1 MNRNELVDTVAGKT
15 ELRKAEASKA
25 VDAVF
30 DAIAE
35 ALKGG
40 DDVRL
45 VGFGTFSVA
54 SRAASEG
61 RNPRTGEKIKIAA
74 SISGEHTRTA
84 PPHACQGAALIRIR
98 H

>member
-1 MNRNELVDTVAGKT
+1 VNRNELVDAVSGKT
-15 ELRKAEASKA
+15 DLRKSEASKA

-35 ALKGG
+35 ALKDG
-40 DDVRL
+40 DEVRL

-61 RNPRTGEKIKIAA
+61 RNPRTGEKIRIAA
-74 SISGEHTRTA
+74 SKQAKFKPGKRLRDE
-84 PPHACQGAALIRIR
+84 LN
-98 H
+98 

>member
-1 MNRNELVDTVAGKT
+1 MNRNELVDTVSSTTDMK
-15 ELRKAEASKA
+15 KSDASKA

-40 DDVRL
+40 DEVRL

-61 RNPRTGEKIKIAA
+61 RNPRTGEKIQIAA
-74 SISGEHTRTA
+74 SKQAKFKPGKGLRDS
-84 PPHACQGAALIRIR
+84 LN
-98 H
+98 

>member
-1 MNRNELVDTVAGKT
+1 MNRSELVDAVSGKT
-15 ELRKAEASKA
+15 DMRKSEASKA

-30 DAIAE
+30 DAIAD
-35 ALKGG
+35 ALKDG
-40 DDVRL
+40 DEVRL

-74 SISGEHTRTA
+74 SKQAKFKPGKGLRDS
-84 PPHACQGAALIRIR
+84 LN
-98 H
+98 

>member
-1 MNRNELVDTVAGKT
+1 MNRNELVDAVSTKT
-15 ELRKAEASKA
+15 DMRKSEASKA

-30 DAIAE
+30 ESIED

-40 DDVRL
+40 DEVRL

-74 SISGEHTRTA
+74 SKQAKFKPGKGLRDS
-84 PPHACQGAALIRIR
+84 LN
-98 H
+98 

>member
-1 MNRNELVDTVAGKT
+1 MNRNELVDAVSGKT
-15 ELRKAEASKA
+15 DMRKSEASKA

-30 DAIAE
+30 DAIAD
-35 ALKGG
+35 ALKDG
-40 DDVRL
+40 DEVRL

-74 SISGEHTRTA
+74 SKTPKFKAGKGLKDA
-84 PPHACQGAALIRIR
+84 VNV
-98 H
+98 

>member
-1 MNRNELVDTVAGKT
+1 MNRNELVDTVSGKT
-15 ELRKAEASKA
+15 DMKKSEASKA

-40 DDVRL
+40 DEIRL

-61 RNPRTGEKIKIAA
+61 RNPRTGEKIQIAA
-74 SISGEHTRTA
+74 SKQAKFKPGKGLRDS
-84 PPHACQGAALIRIR
+84 LN
-98 H
+98 

>member
-1 MNRNELVDTVAGKT
+1 MNRNELVDAVSGKT
-15 ELRKAEASKA
+15 ELRKTEASKA

-30 DAIAE
+30 DAIAD

-74 SISGEHTRTA
+74 SKQAKFKPGKSLRDS
-84 PPHACQGAALIRIR
+84 LN
-98 H
+98 

>member
-1 MNRNELVDTVAGKT
+1 MNRNELVDTVSNKT
-15 ELRKAEASKA
+15 DMKKSEASKA

-30 DAIAE
+30 DAIAD

-40 DDVRL
+40 DEVRL

-61 RNPRTGEKIKIAA
+61 RNPRTGEKIQIAA
-74 SISGEHTRTA
+74 SKQAKFKPGKGLRDS
-84 PPHACQGAALIRIR
+84 LN
-98 H
+98 

>member
-1 MNRNELVDTVAGKT
+1 MNRNELVDTVSSKT
-15 ELRKAEASKA
+15 DMKKSDASKA

-30 DAIAE
+30 DAIAD

-40 DDVRL
+40 DEVRL

-74 SISGEHTRTA
+74 SKQAKFKPGKGLRDS
-84 PPHACQGAALIRIR
+84 LN
-98 H
+98 